1 MEQKTKNIL
10 IGAGVLALAYHLYN
24 SSKGGF
30 TSFSGTP
37 NKRKKAKAAKVK
49 AAAAAADKIAAVKA
63 EYALAQKVKI
73 DAKAKVDAEE
83 AARQKAMNEFMYPPC
98 PDGFERYQSNCM
110 PTYLIVEEKA
120 KRGEGLI
127 LRDYQNNTTTL
138 VQTCPNEYVKQ
149 GINCMPRYSLSPQQL
164 QVLDMIE
171 AGMVQTSDGQ
181 WYTNALAAVKAQAII
196 DTYNSNRNSIP
207 AYSARQSSINDAIC
221 SIDRNG
227 YINNPYSSVTN
238 GMSLSQYIG
247 QYQVTANELSIARA
261 SCPNSVYSSG
271 YIAGG
276 RTDDNSLGYK

>member
-37 NKRKKAKAAKVK
+37 NKRKKAKAAKLK
-49 AAAAAADKIAAVKA
+49 AAADKIAAVKA
-63 EYALAQKVKI
+63 ASALAEKVKI
-73 DAKAKVDAEE
+73 DAKAKIAAEE
-83 AARQKAMNEFMYPPC
+83 AARQKAMNDFMYPPC
-98 PDGFERYQSNCM
+98 PDGFERYQNNCM
-110 PTYLIVEEKA
+110 PTYVIVEEKA
-120 KRGEGLI
+120 KRGEGLV
-127 LRDYQNNTTTL
+127 LRDYQNNKTTL

-149 GINCMPRYSLSPQQL
+149 GINCIPRSSLSPQQL
-164 QVLDMIE
+164 QVISMEE

-181 WYTNALAAVKAQAII
+181 WYTNALAAAKAQAII
-196 DTYNSNRNSIP
+196 DTYNTTRNSLP
-207 AYSARQSSINDAIC
+207 AAYSARQSSINDAIC

-227 YINNPYSSVTN
+227 YINNPYSSATN
-238 GMSLSQYIG
+238 GMSLSKYIG
-247 QYQVTANELSIARA
+247 QYEVTANELSIARA

-276 RTDDNSLGYK
+276 RTDDYALGYK

>member
-1 MEQKTKNIL
+1 
-10 IGAGVLALAYHLYN
+10 
-24 SSKGGF
+24 
-30 TSFSGTP
+30 
-37 NKRKKAKAAKVK
+37 
-49 AAAAAADKIAAVKA
+49 
-63 EYALAQKVKI
+63 
-73 DAKAKVDAEE
+73 
-83 AARQKAMNEFMYPPC
+83 
-98 PDGFERYQSNCM
+98 
-110 PTYLIVEEKA
+110 
-120 KRGEGLI
+120 
-127 LRDYQNNTTTL
+127 
-138 VQTCPNEYVKQ
+138 
-149 GINCMPRYSLSPQQL
+149 
-164 QVLDMIE
+164 
-171 AGMVQTSDGQ
+171 MVQTSDGQ

>member
-10 IGAGVLALAYHLYN
+10 IGAGVLALAYYLYN

-37 NKRKKAKAAKVK
+37 NRRKKAKAAKVK
-49 AAAAAADKIAAVKA
+49 AA
-63 EYALAQKVKI
+63 
-73 DAKAKVDAEE
+73 

-98 PDGFERYQSNCM
+98 PDGFEFYQNNCM
-110 PTYLIVEEKA
+110 PTYVIVEDKA
-120 KRGEGLI
+120 KRGEGLV

-149 GINCMPRYSLSPQQL
+149 GINCIPRYSLSPQQL
-164 QVLDMIE
+164 QVISMEE

-181 WYTNALAAVKAQAII
+181 WYNNALAAAAAQAKI
-196 DTYNSNRNSIP
+196 DTYNSSRNSIP

-238 GMSLSQYIG
+238 GMSLSKYIG
-247 QYQVTANELSIARA
+247 DYKVTASELGIARA

-276 RTDDNSLGYK
+276 LTDDNALGYK